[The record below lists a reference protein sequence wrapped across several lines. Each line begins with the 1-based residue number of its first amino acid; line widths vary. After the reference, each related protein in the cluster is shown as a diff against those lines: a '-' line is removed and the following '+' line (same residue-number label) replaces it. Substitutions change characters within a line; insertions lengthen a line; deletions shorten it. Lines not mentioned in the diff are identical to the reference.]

1 MLATLPKQL
10 AGASIIALSA
20 PFRSSGGEA
29 GLPQRVLIL
38 KWGENLVR
46 PGGEKIIL
54 VDDVV
59 AESLTANQQLVG
71 VEKVPMDYE
80 HQSQPGHKNYKEDPR
95 HSPGSGTIEVVP
107 GEGVYLCGITYT
119 PNGQEHAAS
128 YQDVSPVVHYD
139 KDGRPLWIS
148 SVALCQAGAV
158 EGLEFKHSSHV
169 LHKNGTQSLSTQT
182 TETMDQNKDETTYRE
197 LLVKLLGLKPAG
209 DNAEVTQE
217 EIIAAVDKKIDA
229 MPDDKP
235 EAAGNEALSLRIER
249 MEKAELKRERQAII
263 DRAGREG
270 KVIPLSAEEIEKT
283 DVAILSAMVDKL
295 PAGEVPTGSTQK
307 KEKPSEG
314 TVSLTVDQKA
324 AAKKLNLTEEEY
336 AKGML
341 PAG

>member
-1 MLATLPKQL
+1 MSTKASPAT
-10 AGASIIALSA
+10 
-20 PFRSSGGEA
+20 
-29 GLPQRVLIL
+29 
-38 KWGENLVR
+38 
-46 PGGEKIIL
+46 
-54 VDDVV
+54 
-59 AESLTANQQLVG
+59 
-71 VEKVPMDYE
+71 
-80 HQSQPGHKNYKEDPR
+80 KNYKEDPR

-128 YQDVSPVVHYD
+128 YQDVSPVVTMTRTG
-139 KDGRPLWIS
+139 GRSGSPGS
-148 SVALCQAGAV
+148 SLPGRGV

-249 MEKAELKRERQAII
+249 MEKAELKRETPGDHRP
-263 DRAGREG
+263 RR
-270 KVIPLSAEEIEKT
+270 T
-283 DVAILSAMVDKL
+283 
-295 PAGEVPTGSTQK
+295 
-307 KEKPSEG
+307 
-314 TVSLTVDQKA
+314 
-324 AAKKLNLTEEEY
+324 
-336 AKGML
+336 
-341 PAG
+341 